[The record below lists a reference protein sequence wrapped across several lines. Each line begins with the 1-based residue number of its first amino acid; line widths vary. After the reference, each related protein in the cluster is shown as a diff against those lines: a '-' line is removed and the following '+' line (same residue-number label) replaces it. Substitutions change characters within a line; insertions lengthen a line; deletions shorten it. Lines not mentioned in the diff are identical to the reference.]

1 MGKEAKA
8 PEPLN
13 VGNVTEASNKQNL
26 QNAQQQVGFNRPDQT
41 DPWGNT
47 LSWTMT
53 GTDGSGA
60 PIYKVNQGLGGIGQ
74 QYAGGLAGLGQQYM
88 NLASGY
94 DPSSFSMDAFNKAQ
108 GFYDQANAPYEGMQ
122 RDQLYNRLR
131 NQGLDPSSEAFKN
144 ATMASEDQIARNR
157 NAFTGQAQGQFFNQ
171 GLQGTQQQ
179 ANLLNPGMQFANQVL
194 NPNYANVPGVNV
206 SNTDVSG
213 LYLNRQQDLM
223 EKYKADLERQ
233 NAMWGGLA
241 GLGKAG
247 ITGLLS

>member
-74 QYAGGLAGLGQQYM
+74 QYAGRLAGLGQQYM

-108 GFYDQANAPYEGMQ
+108 GFY
-122 RDQLYNRLR
+122 
-131 NQGLDPSSEAFKN
+131 
-144 ATMASEDQIARNR
+144 EDRKS
-157 NAFTGQAQGQFFNQ
+157 
-171 GLQGTQQQ
+171 
-179 ANLLNPGMQFANQVL
+179 V
-194 NPNYANVPGVNV
+194 
-206 SNTDVSG
+206 
-213 LYLNRQQDLM
+213 
-223 EKYKADLERQ
+223 
-233 NAMWGGLA
+233 
-241 GLGKAG
+241 
-247 ITGLLS
+247 